1 MKNQDLSILKA
12 LLLKEI
18 EESAMCNECG
28 GPMYEGMC
36 TECGYMEE
44 VSYDK
49 SGLKNPKL
57 ADRNKDGDISSW
69 EEKVGSAIEK
79 NMSEASDKNI
89 SYLAGYADGALQ
101 GYEKGYFDGLDG
113 KKYDVTG
120 ITKPKNEPKVEENHE
135 GAELEEKVDMEELQ
149 MTLNSLKKKNP
160 GKEVTYSFVQNSP
173 KYPKGYVFHIKNK
186 DKDKK
191 LVKED
196 LMSTLGGERPYGDKE
211 MREKIVE
218 PNLGKNYDT
227 YIMFKGPKG
236 QYDQVKNK
244 YVKDMENWKP
254 LYRSSNYQGN
264 AYLSPDGN
272 VIKAAILDQ
281 GGVVGAIYVKKQ
293 EEISENHEG
302 QDHEVSEGLG
312 NDIGDKVY
320 FKPDSNFGKKFPSS
334 KGYYA
339 IIQDVTPARNYNMN
353 ALYKVVV
360 HDKDD
365 NEIGAIRADWTNFSN
380 KPINENHEGTDHE
393 VSMANNSIDS
403 IIWAAHELKKH
414 LQGGE
419 RDIPAWIQDHI
430 TNSENYI
437 LQAAKNYHEYG
448 SEEAP
453 EEEPIADEMSLQ
465 EMIKK
470 VGKKYNVYSKKG
482 KKLGSHPS
490 KKKAQKQMAA
500 IEISKQGK

>member
-12 LLLKEI
+12 ILLREM
-18 EESAMCNECG
+18 EERQMCEQCG

-49 SGLKNPKL
+49 SGLEHPDKADLDKNK
-57 ADRNKDGDISSW
+57 DISSY
-69 EEKVGSAIEK
+69 EKKRGAAIEK

-113 KKYDVTG
+113 KEYDVKG
-120 ITKPKNEPKVEENHE
+120 ITKPKNESKVE
-135 GAELEEKVDMEELQ
+135 
-149 MTLNSLKKKNP
+149 
-160 GKEVTYSFVQNSP
+160 
-173 KYPKGYVFHIKNK
+173 
-186 DKDKK
+186 
-191 LVKED
+191 
-196 LMSTLGGERPYGDKE
+196 
-211 MREKIVE
+211 
-218 PNLGKNYDT
+218 
-227 YIMFKGPKG
+227 
-236 QYDQVKNK
+236 
-244 YVKDMENWKP
+244 
-254 LYRSSNYQGN
+254 
-264 AYLSPDGN
+264 
-272 VIKAAILDQ
+272 
-281 GGVVGAIYVKKQ
+281 
-293 EEISENHEG
+293 
-302 QDHEVSEGLG
+302 
-312 NDIGDKVY
+312 
-320 FKPDSNFGKKFPSS
+320 
-334 KGYYA
+334 
-339 IIQDVTPARNYNMN
+339 
-353 ALYKVVV
+353 
-360 HDKDD
+360 
-365 NEIGAIRADWTNFSN
+365 
-380 KPINENHEGTDHE
+380 ENHEGTDHE

-430 TNSENYI
+430 TNAENYI

-448 SEEAP
+448 SEEADQ
-453 EEEPIADEMSLQ
+453 EDDFSGTYDDGLDEMSLQ

-470 VGKKYNVYSKKG
+470 VGSKYNVYSKKG